1 LAPYQSANYELW
13 RDTLS
18 KSKLE
23 QRDAINIAKKLG
35 ADLQKDG
42 AHQKA
47 IFWHDGKL
55 VLWFGI
61 RHGRATGQGH
71 LVGENHQ
78 LRLHAAGALALA
90 RCAMTKDQYIQ
101 HLKDRGVI
109 LE

>member
-1 LAPYQSANYELW
+1 
-13 RDTLS
+13 LS

-23 QRDAINIAKKLG
+23 KRDAIDIAKKLG

-61 RHGRATGQGH
+61 RHGRTTGQGH

-78 LRLHAAGALALA
+78 LKLNATGALALA
-90 RCAMTKDQYIQ
+90 RCTMTKDEYIQ
-101 HLKDRGVI
+101 HLKDCGIIVDK
-109 LE
+109 